1 MLLNAAATAAALV
14 PRDEGGSQSTAPAV
28 LMEAKDD
35 AEQQEVVLDGTA
47 GD

>member
-1 MLLNAAATAAALV
+1 MTGNWTMSSGRSWR
-14 PRDEGGSQSTAPAV
+14 PSWSGTT